1 MQPVVAIPQPS
12 ASSSTPV
19 SDLDQRTRAI
29 LEAADSPTHV
39 EADPRLDWPDLW
51 ARVEDL
57 GVTLAKIAGR
67 AFELDRN
74 VQDATFLTDLSIV
87 RRIKTATWTETVEEP
102 VPPCRV
108 GEHWIFPGVWR
119 AEGFAGHVLEAC
131 CASRLHQRFDHFV

>member
-1 MQPVVAIPQPS
+1 M
-12 ASSSTPV
+12 

-74 VQDATFLTDLSIV
+74 VQDATFPYRSFGAS
-87 RRIKTATWTETVEEP
+87 RPRHGRKQP
-102 VPPCRV
+102 K
-108 GEHWIFPGVWR
+108 
-119 AEGFAGHVLEAC
+119 
-131 CASRLHQRFDHFV
+131 SRLHQRFDHFV